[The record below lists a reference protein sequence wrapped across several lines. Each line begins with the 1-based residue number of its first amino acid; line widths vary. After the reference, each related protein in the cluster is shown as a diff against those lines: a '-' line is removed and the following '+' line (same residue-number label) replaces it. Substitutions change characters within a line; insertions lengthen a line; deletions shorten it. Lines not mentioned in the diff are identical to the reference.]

1 VAIERGKRL
10 VPIPNPEAKPLIA
23 DNTASFRCGNVG
35 RCLVDQFLLTPLFYN
50 HFYFLFITFLLA
62 FIHFSNHIYAMI
74 LFYFIRIFMK
84 EYIKDQIK
92 KSYETK
98 QSLYSNEPLL
108 NAIIDVAQKC
118 VSLYKNG
125 KKTLLAGNG
134 GSAADAQHIA
144 AELVGRYGFDRPSI
158 PSLAL
163 TTDTSN
169 LTAIGN
175 DYGYDYVFSRQLEGM
190 GQEGDL
196 FIGISTSGNSKNI
209 VNAFI
214 SAKKK
219 GITTVALVGR
229 DGGEMAKIADISLI
243 VPSDSTPRIQESHI
257 LIGHILCD
265 IIEKEMFAEGV

>member
-1 VAIERGKRL
+1 VK
-10 VPIPNPEAKPLIA
+10 K
-23 DNTASFRCGNVG
+23 
-35 RCLVDQFLLTPLFYN
+35 
-50 HFYFLFITFLLA
+50 
-62 FIHFSNHIYAMI
+62 
-74 LFYFIRIFMK
+74 
-84 EYIKDQIK
+84 YIKDQIK
-92 KSYETK
+92 KSFETK
-98 QSLYSNEPLL
+98 QAIYENIDLIDKIEEVSKLCVALYRV
-108 NAIIDVAQKC
+108 D
-118 VSLYKNG
+118 
-125 KKTLLAGNG
+125 KKTILAGNG

-163 TTDTSN
+163 TTDTSC

-175 DYGYDYVFSRQLEGM
+175 DYGYDNVFSRQLEGM

-209 VNAFI
+209 INAFL

-229 DGGEMAKIADISLI
+229 DGGEMAKIADIALV

-257 LIGHILCD
+257 LIGHIICD
-265 IIEKEMFAEGV
+265 IIEKEIFGEGVN